1 MRTWIG
7 ISIGAVSLLA
17 LVFGIW
23 GLGGVPGLFRP
34 VDTQSTLP
42 DDVGTGRMAGN
53 PAGEDPLVP
62 PARLPGLPTDLIDW
76 TAGADPSGSDP
87 DSLLHLASLTAPFA
101 HDSGAIFHAHGH
113 DVCPSG
119 CAASRHPT
127 DELTR
132 LRFRQLMAQLAL
144 EPMDETSPA
153 FETLLY
159 FGRQA
164 KEFVESEGTLPLDPA
179 RATILRRELART
191 HARVSIRV
199 VDEQGDVRAWLPPT
213 RVPLDRRHEFPME
226 TNKVQPLQ
234 TSGTVKRVGLYH
246 LWNRL

>member
-7 ISIGAVSLLA
+7 IGAVSLLA
-17 LVFGIW
+17 LVIGVL
-23 GLGGVPGLFRP
+23 GLGGLPGLFRP
-34 VDTQSTLP
+34 VDSQSTLP
-42 DDVGTGRMAGN
+42 DDVGAGRMAAN
-53 PAGEDPLVP
+53 PADEDPLVP
-62 PARLPGLPTDLIDW
+62 PARLPGLPTGLIDW
-76 TAGADPSGSDP
+76 TAGADSDP
-87 DSLLHLASLTAPFA
+87 DSLLHLASFAAPFA
-101 HDSGAIFHAHGH
+101 HDNRAIFHAHGH

-132 LRFRQLMAQLAL
+132 PRFRQLMAQLAL

-164 KEFVESEGTLPLDPA
+164 KAFVDSEGTSPLDPA

-199 VDEQGDVRAWLPPT
+199 VDDQGEIRAWLPPT

-226 TNKVQPLQ
+226 TKNVQPLQ
-234 TSGTVKRVGLYH
+234 TSGTIKRVGLYH